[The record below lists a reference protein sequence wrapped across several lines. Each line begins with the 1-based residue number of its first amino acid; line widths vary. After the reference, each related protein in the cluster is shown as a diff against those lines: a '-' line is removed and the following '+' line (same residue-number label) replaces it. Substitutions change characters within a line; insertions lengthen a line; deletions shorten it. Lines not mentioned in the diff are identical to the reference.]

1 MIFFPVQQA
10 CTGECTKHSESI
22 IRNSFAGTERLCLI
36 ELSRRHLPSAFA
48 GGFSALKL
56 LKSGIK
62 VEHR

>member
-36 ELSRRHLPSAFA
+36 ELSRRHLPAAF
-48 GGFSALKL
+48 L
-56 LKSGIK
+56 LKKQAGILGYLYP
-62 VEHR
+62 R